1 MPGIRTEQDGRILHV
16 IMDHAPVNALTSDLY
31 AELGDTFLKLVA
43 RDDVSVVVLRSGCE
57 KAFCA
62 GKDLKEFLS
71 ATIEDDP
78 ASAYNVRRTF
88 EAIRHCPVP
97 VIAQVD
103 GPALGAGCV
112 IAACADVRIASSRAK
127 FGMPEINVGRCGG
140 TAHIGRLIS
149 QGAMRLMWFTGEP
162 IDAQEAYRIGLVEKV
177 VEPDA
182 LEATVAALA
191 ATIAKKSPVGLR
203 VGKKS
208 MNEAEELPVDIG
220 YAHEQRYSTQMMH
233 SEDAREATRAIVEK
247 RAPVFTGR

>member
-1 MPGIRTEQDGRILHV
+1 MPGIRTEQEGRILRV
-16 IMDHAPVNALTSDLY
+16 IMDHAPVNALTSALY
-31 AELGDTFLKLVA
+31 AELGDTFLRLVA

-62 GKDLKEFLS
+62 GKDLKEFLG
-71 ATIEDDP
+71 ATIEEDP

-88 EAIRHCPVP
+88 ESIRHCPVP
-97 VIAQVD
+97 VIAEVD

-112 IAACADVRIASSRAK
+112 IAACADIRVASTRAR

-140 TAHIGRLIS
+140 TAHVGRLVP

-162 IDAQEAYRIGLVEKV
+162 IGAAEAHRIGLVDRL
-177 VEPDA
+177 VEPGELA
-182 LEATVAALA
+182 ASVAALA
-191 ATIAKKSPVGLR
+191 ATIAAKSPLGLR
-203 VGKKS
+203 VGKKA

-220 YAHEQRYSTQMMH
+220 YAHEQRYSTQLMH
-233 SEDAREATRAIVEK
+233 SEDAREATRAIVDK

>member
-1 MPGIRTEQDGRILHV
+1 MPGIRTEQEGRILRV
-16 IMDHAPVNALTSDLY
+16 IMDHAPVNALTSALY
-31 AELGDTFLKLVA
+31 AELGDTFLRLVA

-62 GKDLKEFLS
+62 GKDLKEFLG
-71 ATIEDDP
+71 ATIEEDP

-97 VIAQVD
+97 VIAEVD

-112 IAACADVRIASSRAK
+112 IAACADIRVASTRAR

-140 TAHIGRLIS
+140 TAHVGRLVP

-162 IDAQEAYRIGLVEKV
+162 IGAAEAHRIGLVDRL
-177 VEPDA
+177 VEPGELA
-182 LEATVAALA
+182 ASVAALA
-191 ATIAKKSPVGLR
+191 ATIAAKSPLGLR
-203 VGKKS
+203 VGKKA

-220 YAHEQRYSTQMMH
+220 YAHEQRYSTQLMH
-233 SEDAREATRAIVEK
+233 SEDAREATRAIVDK

>member
-1 MPGIRTEQDGRILHV
+1 MPGIRTEQEGRILHV
-16 IMDHAPVNALTSDLY
+16 IMDHEPVNALTSALY

-62 GKDLKEFLS
+62 GKDLNEFLS

-103 GPALGAGCV
+103 GSALGAGCV
-112 IAACADVRIASSRAK
+112 IAACADIRIASTKAK

-140 TAHIGRLIS
+140 TAHVGRLIS
-149 QGAMRLMWFTGEP
+149 QGMMRLMWFTGEP
-162 IDAQEAYRIGLVEKV
+162 IGAEEAYRIGLVERV
-177 VEPDA
+177 VSPDQ
-182 LEATVAALA
+182 LTETVASLA
-191 ATIAKKSPVGLR
+191 AKIAQKSPLGLR

-220 YAHEQRYSTQMMH
+220 YAHEQRYSTQLMH
-233 SEDAREATRAIVEK
+233 SEDAREATRSIVEK

>member
-1 MPGIRTEQDGRILHV
+1 MAGIRVEQQGRVAHV
-16 IMDHAPVNALTSDLY
+16 VMDHAPVNALTSALY
-31 AELGDTFLKLVA
+31 AELGDVFLKMHA

-97 VIAQVD
+97 VIAQID
-103 GPALGAGCV
+103 GPALGAGIV
-112 IAACADVRIASSRAK
+112 IAACADIRIASARAK

-140 TAHIGRLIS
+140 TAHVGRLIS
-149 QGAMRLMWFTGEP
+149 QGNMRLMWFTGEP
-162 IDAQEAYRIGLVEKV
+162 IDAAEAQRIGLIERV
-177 VEPDA
+177 VEP
-182 LEATVAALA
+182 EALA
-191 ATIAKKSPVGLR
+191 ETVDAIAAKIASKSPIGLR

-208 MNEAEELPVDIG
+208 MDEAEEMPVDTG
-220 YAHEQRYSTQMMH
+220 YAHEQRYSTQLMH

-247 RAPVFTGR
+247 RAPVFAGR